1 MKSRIAKRNRDF
13 EHTIEDDYL
22 LTLKKDYKA
31 YYESLKKEGANVIL
45 IDTTEK
51 DFVENDNDYKEI
63 LELIKPMIGDS
74 KDE

>member
-1 MKSRIAKRNRDF
+1 M
-13 EHTIEDDYL
+13 
-22 LTLKKDYKA
+22 
-31 YYESLKKEGANVIL
+31 IL